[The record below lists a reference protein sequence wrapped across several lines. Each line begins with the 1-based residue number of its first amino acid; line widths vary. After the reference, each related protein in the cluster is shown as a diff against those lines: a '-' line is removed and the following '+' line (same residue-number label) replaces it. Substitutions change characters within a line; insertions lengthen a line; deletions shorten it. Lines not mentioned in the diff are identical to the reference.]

1 MLEAQG
7 SKTLQPAQTETM
19 LAIAQLI
26 DLSNE
31 YFPRVAFEMKRP
43 TMPPVQQATYRWV
56 RCKGS
61 DAKDYRYDLKEIIC
75 KGSLGRFKRLK
86 IGTTCVL
93 TAALAKASPSPAL
106 VIDPWEPALKAR
118 KPKSR
123 IRNPR
128 QQKGIEW
135 PEMPPA
141 LVHRSVLVRGWCTS
155 CYETCR
161 DSGCRGCRWGCVC
174 VRVRGF
180 WMSGRG
186 GVGGGGLE
194 NKYFRSF
201 ASERGGD
208 VRGFYCSAWNYFTLC
223 PGAIE

>member
-1 MLEAQG
+1 MSCEIQ
-7 SKTLQPAQTETM
+7 

-43 TMPPVQQATYRWV
+43 TIPPVQQATY
-56 RCKGS
+56 KGS
-61 DAKDYRYDLKEIIC
+61 DSKDHKMNLKEIIS

-106 VIDPWEPALKAR
+106 VIDPWDPALKAR

-123 IRNPR
+123 IRKPR

-141 LVHRSVLVRGWCTS
+141 LVHRSVLDRGWWTNC
-155 CYETCR
+155 CAPV
-161 DSGCRGCRWGCVC
+161 DQMA
-174 VRVRGF
+174 F
-180 WMSGRG
+180 
-186 GVGGGGLE
+186 
-194 NKYFRSF
+194 
-201 ASERGGD
+201 
-208 VRGFYCSAWNYFTLC
+208 
-223 PGAIE
+223 